1 MAKVTFIIVL
11 SLLVFKTGWVK
22 LGELKETVFDPEQT
36 LILDKDRIL
45 INDHALKEFPIRNI
59 SFSSDSLISELRHG
73 RGPGEVSSIFYKA
86 FTKFT
91 NGDILLWDAG
101 LNRVTVF
108 NTNLEYKYDVTGKA
122 LQKRVYQAALINDST
137 LVTIEYEDFFLKA
150 WRFNDKRI
158 EESDLLWKHSLKEI
172 PELESLR
179 NPIMLQTLYFTN
191 YDNELYIAFEYS
203 SLLMGINEEGIKFLK
218 DGPDAIPI
226 PNPRIDGQF
235 SLPIMGEHP
244 EGARDITADDKHV
257 YVVFSGKNV
266 SKFEQ
271 MRYSF
276 KFEDL
281 IDKIKHSKRLWIFDR
296 NNGSFIR
303 EEKLPL
309 AARTFQIYQDEAYI
323 LNTIEN
329 HPKII
334 KYQLPKDL

>member
-1 MAKVTFIIVL
+1 
-11 SLLVFKTGWVK
+11 
-22 LGELKETVFDPEQT
+22 
-36 LILDKDRIL
+36 
-45 INDHALKEFPIRNI
+45 
-59 SFSSDSLISELRHG
+59 
-73 RGPGEVSSIFYKA
+73 
-86 FTKFT
+86 
-91 NGDILLWDAG
+91 
-101 LNRVTVF
+101 
-108 NTNLEYKYDVTGKA
+108 
-122 LQKRVYQAALINDST
+122 
-137 LVTIEYEDFFLKA
+137 
-150 WRFNDKRI
+150 
-158 EESDLLWKHSLKEI
+158 
-172 PELESLR
+172 
-179 NPIMLQTLYFTN
+179 
-191 YDNELYIAFEYS
+191 
-203 SLLMGINEEGIKFLK
+203 
-218 DGPDAIPI
+218 
-226 PNPRIDGQF
+226 
-235 SLPIMGEHP
+235 MGEHP